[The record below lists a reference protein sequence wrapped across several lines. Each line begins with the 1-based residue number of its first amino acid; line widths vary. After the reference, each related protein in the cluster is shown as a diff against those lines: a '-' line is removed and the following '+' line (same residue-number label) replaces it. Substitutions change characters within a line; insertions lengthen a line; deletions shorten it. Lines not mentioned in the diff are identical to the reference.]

1 MYNLY
6 SPDLGHDD
14 PSSVRSGDAVCGA
27 GGRGDLHNAAGKI
40 IKLNGATEQQPSVQ
54 QNSSLVCN
62 RTHHSGIL
70 TFLFV

>member
-14 PSSVRSGDAVCGA
+14 PPSSVRSGDAVCGA

-54 QNSSLVCN
+54 QNSPFRHFNIFICLN
-62 RTHHSGIL
+62 AL
-70 TFLFV
+70 NA